1 MFDGACV
8 TRDGVHPGMALGEV
22 EQRYGRLKRL
32 RVTDTEMRE
41 YAEFEKQPPWL
52 EIQVGNGQ
60 VGHYAPGK
68 RCTSNFAPSAHI
80 ASLWVSHA
88 LTNKLPEDQFT
99 CNVPPGRR

>member
-41 YAEFEKQPPWL
+41 YAEFVKQAPWL

-60 VGHYAPGK
+60 VGNYAP
-68 RCTSNFAPSAHI
+68 AAHI
-80 ASLWVSHA
+80 ASLWVC
-88 LTNKLPEDQFT
+88 T
-99 CNVPPGRR
+99 R